1 MSDVSDQSEPEQVTT
16 LLKAIGAGDRQAA
29 SELLPLLYDNLRQ
42 LAQYRLAR
50 LPPGQTLQPTALVH
64 EAYLKLVGESDPGWD
79 NRGHFFG
86 AAAQAMREI
95 LVDQARRKGRI
106 KHGGD
111 RKRVE
116 LPQNLAASAGEN
128 EPNEEIL
135 SVDRVLDRM
144 KKEHPRQAEI
154 VLLRF
159 FAGLTNEQTAEALG
173 VSSRTVERDW
183 RFARAWL
190 KNAIRSGPEP
200 VTSD

>member
-1 MSDVSDQSEPEQVTT
+1 MSNLSDQAGAERVTT
-16 LLKAIGAGDRQAA
+16 LLKAIGTGDRHAA

-42 LAQYRLAR
+42 LAEYRLAR
-50 LPPGQTLQPTALVH
+50 LAPGQTLQPTALVH
-64 EAYLKLVGESDPGWD
+64 EAYLKLVGDADPGWD

-106 KHGGD
+106 KHGGE

-116 LPQNLAASAGEN
+116 LPPHLAASADGN

-190 KNAIRSGPEP
+190 LNAMRADSGPFA
-200 VTSD
+200 SG